1 MHWLVANGQ
10 PTTASLFPVLS
21 ITAVLPF
28 LLNLLILLLQT
39 TIKNNIKNNI
49 LNDISIYEV

>member
-39 TIKNNIKNNI
+39 TIKKNI